1 MLMQHVSF
9 SNNFTKGQS
18 ILQFPA
24 GRVDAAD
31 VRDNNAKVTKVQ
43 IMVLGDST
51 VRVITIKI
59 CREGECMT

>member
-1 MLMQHVSF
+1 
-9 SNNFTKGQS
+9 
-18 ILQFPA
+18 LQFPA

-59 CREGECMT
+59 